1 MKAAVLG
8 FWVPKGVADPLW
20 VSEVENGSLTGS
32 DLVSVISASESWW
45 SQRQRGY
52 EWGVPLS
59 PTTPSQSTYPQNP
72 QSSYLH

>member
-32 DLVSVISASESWW
+32 DLVSVISASESW
-45 SQRQRGY
+45 
-52 EWGVPLS
+52 PF
-59 PTTPSQSTYPQNP
+59 P
-72 QSSYLH
+72 